1 MTNIKTKG
9 KHNMSLRIDQV
20 FQDAYDAEV
29 KRAYGQVGM
38 LQGTVYTKTGVV
50 GKSIYFR
57 KKGKGMATQ
66 HVPSANR
73 TAMNVD
79 FQQVECKLQDWE
91 AFDFV
96 DKMSMKKINFGEV
109 KELAEVAGDALGLRK
124 DQIIIDAINSGY
136 DSTNMK
142 FGTTN
147 TTLTVDTLIKATTAL
162 DNNGVPSSDRY
173 FIHAAKQKADL
184 LATTQVTSSDYNSV
198 KALVNGEINTFLGLK
213 FICIAK
219 RDEGGLPV
227 SGNDVTGF
235 IYHKRAVGFALGQ
248 EVQTEMSWLAERGAW
263 IVGGDFSAGA
273 VVIDDDGIAGVISKA

>member
-1 MTNIKTKG
+1 MSINISK
-9 KHNMSLRIDQV
+9 V

-50 GKSIYFR
+50 GKSVYFR

-66 HVPSANR
+66 HIANANR

-79 FQQVECKLQDWE
+79 FNQVQCNLQDWE
-91 AFDFV
+91 AFDYV
-96 DKMSMKKINFGEV
+96 DKMSMKKINFGEI

-142 FGTTN
+142 FGTSGQA
-147 TTLTVDTLIKATTAL
+147 LTVATLLSASTAL
-162 DNNGVPSSDRY
+162 DNNGVPSEDRY
-173 FIHAAKQKADL
+173 FLHTAKQKADL
-184 LATTQVTSSDYNSV
+184 LNTTPVTSADYNSV
-198 KALVNGEINTFLGLK
+198 QTLVKGRVDDFLGMK

-219 RDEGGLPV
+219 REEGGLP
-227 SGNDVTGF
+227 NDGTNDIGF

-248 EVQTEMSWLAERGAW
+248 EVQTEMSWVAERGAW

-273 VVIDDDGIAGVISKA
+273 VVIDDDGIAAVQSVD

>member
-1 MTNIKTKG
+1 
-9 KHNMSLRIDQV
+9 MSLKIDQV

-50 GKSIYFR
+50 GKFVYFR

-66 HVPSANR
+66 HIANAKR

-79 FQQVECKLQDWE
+79 FNQVQCNLQDWE

-96 DKMSMKKINFGEV
+96 DKLSMKKINFTEV

-142 FGTTN
+142 FGTSGQA
-147 TTLTVDTLIKATTAL
+147 LTVATLISAITAL
-162 DNNGVPSSDRY
+162 DNNGVPSDERY
-173 FIHAAKQKADL
+173 FIHTAKQKADL
-184 LATTQVTSSDYNSV
+184 LGTTQVTSADYNSV
-198 KALVNGEINTFLGLK
+198 KALVNGEVGSFLGMK

-219 RDEGGLPV
+219 RDEGGLP
-227 SGNDVTGF
+227 NDGTNDIGF

-248 EVQTEMSWLAERGAW
+248 DVQTEMSWVAERGAW

-273 VVIDDDGIAGVISKA
+273 VVIDDDGIAGIMSVD

>member
-1 MTNIKTKG
+1 MTNIKRKE
-9 KHNMSLRIDQV
+9 KNMSLKIDQV

-50 GKSIYFR
+50 GKSVYFR
-57 KKGKGMATQ
+57 KKGKGLASR
-66 HVPSANR
+66 HVPVANR
-73 TAMNVD
+73 VSMNVD
-79 FQQVECKLQDWE
+79 FNQVQCNLQDWE

-96 DKMSMKKINFGEV
+96 DKMSMKKINFTEV

-124 DQIIIDAINSGY
+124 DQIIIDAINAGY

-147 TTLTVDTLIKATTAL
+147 TALTVATLISATTAL
-162 DNNGVPSSDRY
+162 DDNGVPSDERY
-173 FIHAAKQKADL
+173 FIHSAKQKADL
-184 LATTQVTSSDYNSV
+184 LGTTQVTSADYNSV

-248 EVQTEMSWLAERGAW
+248 EVQTEMSWIAERGAW

-273 VVIDDDGIAGVISKA
+273 VVIDDKGIAGVISKA